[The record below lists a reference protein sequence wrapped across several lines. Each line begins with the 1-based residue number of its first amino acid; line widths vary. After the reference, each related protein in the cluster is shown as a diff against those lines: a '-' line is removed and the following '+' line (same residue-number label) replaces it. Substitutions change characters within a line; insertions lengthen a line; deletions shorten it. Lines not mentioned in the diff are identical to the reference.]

1 MNYNLDLLG
10 MSIRNHYGLLASTSF
25 LWLIIVQEIFYSSSS
40 YLLMTHTQKMIWHLL
55 NTITTNKRHL
65 ECDIIALMSKCL
77 MSSIYND
84 TRYPFLTKQTQSNL
98 DVILVHI
105 VIEELSIAFNKRF
118 DLNKFSF
125 IYGRAWS

>member
-1 MNYNLDLLG
+1 
-10 MSIRNHYGLLASTSF
+10 
-25 LWLIIVQEIFYSSSS
+25 
-40 YLLMTHTQKMIWHLL
+40 MTHTQKGIWHLL

-65 ECDIIALMSKCL
+65 ECDIIASMSKCL
-77 MSSIYND
+77 MSYIYND
-84 TRYPFLTKQTQSNL
+84 TRYPFLTKQTQSKL
-98 DVILVHI
+98 DVIFVHI

>member
-1 MNYNLDLLG
+1 
-10 MSIRNHYGLLASTSF
+10 
-25 LWLIIVQEIFYSSSS
+25 
-40 YLLMTHTQKMIWHLL
+40 MTHTQKVIRHLS

-65 ECDIIALMSKCL
+65 ECDIIASMSKCW
-77 MSSIYND
+77 MSYIFND
-84 TRYPFLTKQTQSNL
+84 TRYPFLTKQNQSNL

-125 IYGRAWS
+125 IYGRA